1 MGTEQNISFLD
12 WLDESDTHWRGPA
25 ANSPQPVVPVG
36 DSLWARMSVP
46 FGYQPRQPTT
56 TPQQHAVVQATTPD
70 DWQQM
75 EQQMICLLQQ
85 QIADLATHIDT
96 SPSPPTSAGP
106 PPQLSA
112 GESLHPNQQQEFASQ
127 QPVPTERIA
136 PHAAIGQGA
145 ALKYKAEEQ
154 VLAKVTPHAQEGT
167 QPVTLENTASKLLTN
182 EQTQR
187 DLQSGSDEWHCALT
201 ALEDQNYDSK
211 ELAEELKSMSK
222 QLAESEQQQQELRG
236 QMGLADE
243 AHQKGRTQAVRAMQQ
258 LVICVEEW
266 NGELRQQA
274 ARALA
279 EHEKLMADAADE
291 AKKQI
296 QELTGQN
303 QELKL
308 QMAIA
313 YKESM
318 AAAAHNEAM
327 TALAHDEAAAAA
339 AHNEAM
345 VAAAH
350 KSTRVNER
358 LQTCNE
364 QLTKETAELKEQNRE
379 SEAERHALGLK
390 VKETAAL
397 LEDLEVEHQQLC
409 DQAVEWEAQQEE
421 ALRVSK
427 IYY

>member
-96 SPSPPTSAGP
+96 SPSPPTSAAP
-106 PPQLSA
+106 HLQLSG
-112 GESLHPNQQQEFASQ
+112 GESVHPNQQQEFASQ

-145 ALKYKAEEQ
+145 ALEYKAEGQ
-154 VLAKVTPHAQEGT
+154 VLAKMTPHVQEGT
-167 QPVTLENTASKLLTN
+167 QPVTLENMASKLLTN
-182 EQTQR
+182 EQTER
-187 DLQSGSDEWHCALT
+187 DSKSGSNEWHCALS

-211 ELAEELKSMSK
+211 ELRLELKRMSK
-222 QLAESEQQQQELRG
+222 QLAESEQQQRELRG
-236 QMGLADE
+236 QMGLAKE
-243 AHQKGRTQAVRAMQQ
+243 AHKKGRTQAVQAMQQ

-266 NGELRQQA
+266 NDELRQQA

-279 EHEKLMADAADE
+279 EHEKLMADAADK

-296 QELTGQN
+296 QELIGQN

-318 AAAAHNEAM
+318 AVAAHDAAM
-327 TALAHDEAAAAA
+327 TALVHDEAAA
-339 AHNEAM
+339 AHNEAI

-358 LQTCNE
+358 LKTCNE
-364 QLTKETAELKEQNRE
+364 QLTKETAELKKQNRE

-390 VKETAAL
+390 VKDTAAL
-397 LEDLEVEHQQLC
+397 LEDLEVEHQQLRK
-409 DQAVEWEAQQEE
+409 QAEEWEAEWEE

-427 IYY
+427 ICY